1 MTVARVLGTLGKTVI
16 AVGLMILLFGIFQL
30 WGTGIIEARAQQ
42 GLDNEFADLLE
53 ASSALG
59 PAAPVAPVAP
69 VAPATAAPTPA
80 AAAPEPTAQSP
91 AEDSQQAGA
100 TPS

>member
-59 PAAPVAPVAP
+59 PAAPV
-69 VAPATAAPTPA
+69 
-80 AAAPEPTAQSP
+80 
-91 AEDSQQAGA
+91 
-100 TPS
+100 